1 MKIVEDL
8 LRNDDGSPLAFK
20 ASPNRGG
27 SFAHGLPDTLVVH
40 FTAGRSAESSVRW
53 LTDKR
58 AKASAHVV
66 IGEDG
71 AITQLVPFNVVAWH
85 AGTSKWKARE
95 GLNRYS
101 IGIELDNPGDLRRTG
116 SKWRT
121 WFGEEVDEN
130 LVLITPHKHGG
141 PDRGWKIYP
150 PAQLEAAIELGAL
163 LVETYGLKEVVGHD
177 DIAPGRKKDPGPAF
191 PMTRF
196 RGLLFGRAEESG
208 PLSDAAEEL

>member
-101 IGIELDNPGDLRRTG
+101 IGIELDNPGAPGPSGARGSARRSTRTSCSSRRTSTAAQTAAG
-116 SKWRT
+116 RSTRPRSWRPRSSSERCWWRRTASKRWWGMTTSHRGARRT
-121 WFGEEVDEN
+121 
-130 LVLITPHKHGG
+130 
-141 PDRGWKIYP
+141 PDR
-150 PAQLEAAIELGAL
+150 
-163 LVETYGLKEVVGHD
+163 H
-177 DIAPGRKKDPGPAF
+177 
-191 PMTRF
+191 F
-196 RGLLFGRAEESG
+196 R
-208 PLSDAAEEL
+208 